1 MKLIR
6 IAKSGYKIVVA
17 HKVRSIFMILSVVV
31 GIAALTVVISLGK
44 GTEQKILGQMKKL
57 LSSNTI
63 MVIAGKGRMESNQ
76 MKELSQASLKLDDL
90 EEIKNN
96 LSNVIDWDA
105 VQISPER
112 TVSYAGKNS
121 IGLISGHTTS
131 GESVW
136 NINVTDGRF
145 FTETED
151 KNLSRVALLAP
162 NIARDLFGNSNPV
175 GQEIKIDNIPFKVIG
190 VIGPRGM
197 DPHGIDKDSEILV
210 PLNTLMRRVVNLDFI
225 MLGKILVADEKEIS
239 TTAEEIAK
247 ILRQRHSIT
256 NEAQDDFMV
265 VTPTIVREMI
275 KTASRI
281 FNLYL
286 PLVAMIALLVGSIVV
301 ANLMLLSVN
310 ERKYEI
316 GLRLAVGAKT
326 KDVLFQF
333 LLEASS
339 ITIFSGMLGIAIGLI
354 ALKFIY
360 PIMSLPYTIQWGTLA
375 MCFIISSIIGIAAGY
390 YPAKKAANLNPVDA
404 LR

>member
-6 IAKSGYKIVVA
+6 IAKSGYKIVIA
-17 HKVRSIFMILSVVV
+17 HKIRSMFMVLSVVI

-44 GTEQKILGQMKKL
+44 GTEQKIIGQVKKFF
-57 LSSNTI
+57 SSNTI
-63 MVIAGKGRMESNQ
+63 MVVAGKARIESNR
-76 MKELSQASLKLDDL
+76 MSGLSNATLKLADF

-96 LSNVIDWDA
+96 LSDIIEWDA
-105 VQISPER
+105 VQIAPEK
-112 TVSYAGKNS
+112 TVTYSGNNS
-121 IGLISGHTTS
+121 IGTLSGHTVN

-136 NINVTDGRF
+136 NIEVKEGRF

-151 KNLSRVALLAP
+151 KNLARVALLAP
-162 NIARDLFGNSNPV
+162 NISRDLFGVSNPV
-175 GQEIKIDNIPFKVIG
+175 GQEIKIDNIPFQIIG

-210 PLNTLMRRVVNLDFI
+210 PLNTLMRRVVNLNFL
-225 MLGKILVADEKEIS
+225 MLGKVLVANEKNIS
-239 TTAEEIAK
+239 STAEEITQ
-247 ILRQRHSIT
+247 ILRRRHSVSGDT
-256 NEAQDDFMV
+256 SDDFMI

-275 KTASRI
+275 KSATRI

-286 PLVAMIALLVGSIVV
+286 PLIAFIALLVGSIVV

-310 ERKYEI
+310 ERKSEI

-326 KDVLFQF
+326 RDVLFQF
-333 LLEASS
+333 LLEATS
-339 ITIFSGMLGIAIGLI
+339 ITILSGILGITIGLI

-360 PIMSLPYTIQWGTLA
+360 PIMSLQFTIQWGTLA
-375 MCFIISSIIGIAAGY
+375 MCFVISSVIGIATGLI
-390 YPAKKAANLNPVDA
+390 PARNAAKLNPVDA